1 MTRICSPNKYIIH
14 DIADEPDVSV
24 SHDIANE
31 ILKGTINTNNSQY
44 AGYSQ

>member
-1 MTRICSPNKYIIH
+1 MSEICSQNKYIIH
-14 DIADEPDVSV
+14 DIADEPDMTV
-24 SHDIANE
+24 SHDIADE